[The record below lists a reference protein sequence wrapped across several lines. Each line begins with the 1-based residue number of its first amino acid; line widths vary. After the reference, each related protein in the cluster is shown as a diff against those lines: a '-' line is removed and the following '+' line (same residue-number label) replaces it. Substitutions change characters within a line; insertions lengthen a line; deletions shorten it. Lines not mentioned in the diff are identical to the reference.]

1 MSLRNYLITCLAV
14 SVVTV
19 LTILFVPG
27 VATTLEAQL
36 LGFLAANAA
45 G

>member
-19 LTILFVPG
+19 VTILFVPG
-27 VATTLEAQL
+27 VADTLEGRL